1 MPEPV
6 PSANT
11 VEFASD
17 RQKVPPHSIQA
28 EQSLLGGLLLDN
40 RAWDQIAD
48 LVSEADFYRR
58 DSSARPT
65 STGANTD

>member
-1 MPEPV
+1 MPESV
-6 PSANT
+6 HTAAT
-11 VEFASD
+11 VEFKGD

-48 LVSEADFYRR
+48 VVCETDFYRR
-58 DSSARPT
+58 DHRL
-65 STGANTD
+65 NC